1 MRKSFIEQE
10 NDLFSEEDD
19 DKKNNY
25 HDNDEENLNRYYK
38 RFYLFWHDKY

>member
-38 RFYLFWHDKY
+38 RFYLF